1 MCWVIPVTRV
11 SMVIGWKPA
20 GTRPDASDKF
30 MTEATSMYWV
40 SIRHYEAVAIGN
52 WWYCFIYCTKWR
64 SGQVLPTPHWLTTL
78 KDRASQL
85 IIKYKSGALV
95 TQIHWHC
102 KICKIENSWLPG
114 DQLPGD
120 HQQHLI
126 EEAGQLEQWLQKSW
140 ENFAPSACPS
150 IVCAI
155 SQHGATT
162 STRTLAS
169 ALCIHCTWPSTRQ
182 VQIQCANFIN
192 MALWSPHLSIH

>member
-1 MCWVIPVTRV
+1 MFWVI
-11 SMVIGWKPA
+11 IG
-20 GTRPDASDKF
+20 
-30 MTEATSMYWV
+30 
-40 SIRHYEAVAIGN
+40 HYEAVVFGN
-52 WWYCFIYCTKWR
+52 WWYWVSRGHVCLYILNKVEIWTCVTDA
-64 SGQVLPTPHWLTTL
+64 WLTHWKTL
-78 KDRASQL
+78 KDRATQL
-85 IIKYKSGALV
+85 LIKYKSGSLV

-169 ALCIHCTWPSTRQ
+169 ALHLCIHCTWPNTIQ
-182 VQIQCANFIN
+182 VQIQCATFIN